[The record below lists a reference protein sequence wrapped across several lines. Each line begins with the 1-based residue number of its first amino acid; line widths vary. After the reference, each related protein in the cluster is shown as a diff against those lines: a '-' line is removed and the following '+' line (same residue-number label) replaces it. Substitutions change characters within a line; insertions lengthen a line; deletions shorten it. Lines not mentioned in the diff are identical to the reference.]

1 MKKFRHELKYYI
13 TENDYLTLRRRIA
26 TILKQDK
33 HSIDQKGYL
42 IRSLYF
48 DNIHDHDLVHKNY
61 GILRRK
67 KFRIRIYND
76 SDKVI
81 KLEKKSRQGEYILKD
96 SAEITRDEYERL
108 LKWDYE
114 FLKEKGKENK
124 IYKEFYHYLN
134 SEYMRPRVI
143 VDYIREAYI
152 GTIGNVRITF
162 DKELSVVINSTD
174 LFNKENISQEVLQH
188 PVMILEVKYDEF
200 LPDYIRKL
208 LQLDAHNRS
217 AISKYVL
224 CRMKSLDYHGI

>member
-13 TENDYLTLRRRIA
+13 NEHDYLTLRRKIGVV
-26 TILKQDK
+26 LKQDNN
-33 HSIDQKGYL
+33 SINQQGYL

-48 DNIHDHDLVHKNY
+48 DNIHDHDLFHKNN

-67 KFRIRIYND
+67 KFRIRIYNH

-81 KLEKKSRQGEYILKD
+81 KLEKKSRQGEYILKT
-96 SAEITRDEYERL
+96 SAEITKDEYFKIL
-108 LKWDYE
+108 DWDYE
-114 FLKEKGKENK
+114 FLKEKEQP

-143 VDYIREAYI
+143 VDYVREAYI
-152 GTIGNVRITF
+152 GHISNVRITF
-162 DKELSVVINSTD
+162 DKELSVVTD
-174 LFNKENISQEVLQH
+174 SLDIFNPNHTTQEVLVH
-188 PVMILEVKYDEF
+188 PQMILEVKYDEF

-224 CRMKSLDYHGI
+224 CRMKSIEYHGS

>member
-13 TENDYLTLRRRIA
+13 TENDYLTLRRKIS

-48 DNIHDHDLVHKNY
+48 DNVHDHDLVHKNY

-67 KFRIRIYND
+67 KFRVRIYNH

-81 KLEKKSRQGEYILKD
+81 KLEKKSRQGEYILKT
-96 SAEITRDEYERL
+96 SADITREEYERL
-108 LKWDYE
+108 LDWDYE
-114 FLKEKGKENK
+114 FLKEKGKEK
-124 IYKEFYHYLN
+124 PIYKEFYHYLN
-134 SEYMRPRVI
+134 SDYMRPRVI
-143 VDYIREAYI
+143 VDYVREAYI

-174 LFNKENISQEVLQH
+174 LFNQNNISQEVIQSPL
-188 PVMILEVKYDEF
+188 MILEVKYDEF

-224 CRMKSLDYHGI
+224 CRLKSIEYHGI